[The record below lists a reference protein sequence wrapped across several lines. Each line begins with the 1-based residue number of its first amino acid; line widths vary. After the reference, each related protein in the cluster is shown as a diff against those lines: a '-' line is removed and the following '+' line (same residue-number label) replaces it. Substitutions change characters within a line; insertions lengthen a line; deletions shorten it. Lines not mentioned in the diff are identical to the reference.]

1 MSEIPGTASLSETS
15 QLVIADQQ
23 MVESQLKCN
32 QLIGNGDPEP
42 SDYLSPSSSCDSLAE
57 EFGQLMQHEYEG
69 AGFVADELPIFS
81 LKSISPTS
89 RSLSPIDHES
99 PSTQSPSLSLFNI
112 SSVIENTP
120 PPSNRKR
127 NLYHTMDTQDHEAE
141 ETMSLDELHARIN
154 TPNRF
159 ERRLNL
165 ETIFE
170 GVFLDTP
177 PKKKYPKRT
186 NFQKLIEHHY
196 LTNGEEYEDDQQ
208 QHPQQQLND
217 NSQTAEQLFHQIC
230 SQYDSNNSSTT
241 EQLRNA
247 STSGSST
254 P

>member
-1 MSEIPGTASLSETS
+1 MSEIPGTASLSETN

-23 MVESQLKCN
+23 VAESQLKCN
-32 QLIGNGDPEP
+32 QLMESRGNPEP

-57 EFGQLMQHEYEG
+57 EFGQLMHHEYEG

-99 PSTQSPSLSLFNI
+99 PATQSPSLSLFNI
-112 SSVIENTP
+112 SSVFENTP

-196 LTNGEEYEDDQQ
+196 LTNGEEYENDLQQ
-208 QHPQQQLND
+208 PRQQLND

-230 SQYDSNNSSTT
+230 SQYDNNNGSSTG
-241 EQLRNA
+241 QMKNA
-247 STSGSST
+247 STSASST
-254 P
+254 Q